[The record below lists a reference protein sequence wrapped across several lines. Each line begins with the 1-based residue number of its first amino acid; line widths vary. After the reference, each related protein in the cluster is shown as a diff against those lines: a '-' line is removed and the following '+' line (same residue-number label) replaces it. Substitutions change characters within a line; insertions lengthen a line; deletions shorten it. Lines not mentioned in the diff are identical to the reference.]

1 MFRIIRTTS
10 DNTDFK
16 KLVPLLDENLKV
28 TDGDEHAFFDQYNKI
43 DSIKNVVIFY
53 LDDVAVAC
61 GAFKEYNPT
70 TVEIK
75 RMFTLDAYRGKG
87 IAPKIVSELE
97 SWAKELNY
105 QEAILETGIRQTPA
119 IALYQKLNY
128 EVIPNYGQYE
138 NVINSV
144 CMKKRL

>member
-1 MFRIIRTTS
+1 MFSIIRTTS

-16 KLVPLLDENLKV
+16 SLVALLDENLKI
-28 TDGDEHAFFDQYNKI
+28 TDGDEHAFYDQFNKI
-43 DSIKNVVIFY
+43 DTIKNVLVYY
-53 LDDVAVAC
+53 LDNIAVAC

-75 RMFTLDAYRGKG
+75 RMFTRDAYRGKG
-87 IAPKIVSELE
+87 IAAEIVSELE

-105 QEAILETGIRQTPA
+105 KEAILETGIKQTPA

-138 NVINSV
+138 NVANSV